1 MVFFSLLSLV
11 SEKRDGGQLLT
22 NQLEVEGCL
31 HLTPSAANL
40 YRLPLPRVKNTCC
53 HINKTPPPLF

>member
-22 NQLEVEGCL
+22 NHFPIDIHRNVITKIGEKIAIFFQL
-31 HLTPSAANL
+31 SAQ
-40 YRLPLPRVKNTCC
+40 
-53 HINKTPPPLF
+53 